1 MIYLCVNSLIITY
14 QRMYLCINLSKHLLS
29 HFNMYPYPALL
40 HNAPKLEKSCNNKYF
55 SRWLQDN
62 LKGWNDK
69 FNVTQLRLNIFFQK
83 VRFHP
88 LKFEVNNCNFQI
100 VCIFLSIFLTTMTC
114 VLLLIILNDDTNKI
128 IDTIFFKFDKWLFRP
143 NARTFCI
150 WVTLHI

>member
-1 MIYLCVNSLIITY
+1 
-14 QRMYLCINLSKHLLS
+14 MYLCINLSKHLLS

-40 HNAPKLEKSCNNKYF
+40 HQYCTM
-55 SRWLQDN
+55 LQN
-62 LKGWNDK
+62 WKKVATINILAGGWSDK

-88 LKFEVNNCNFQI
+88 LKFEVNNCNFPI
-100 VCIFLSIFLTTMTC
+100 CIFLSIFLTTMTC
-114 VLLLIILNDDTNKI
+114 VLLLIILNDNTNKI

>member
-1 MIYLCVNSLIITY
+1 
-14 QRMYLCINLSKHLLS
+14 MYLCINLSKHLLS

-40 HNAPKLEKSCNNKYF
+40 HQYCTM
-55 SRWLQDN
+55 LQN
-62 LKGWNDK
+62 WKKVATTNILAGGWSDK

-88 LKFEVNNCNFQI
+88 LEFEVNNCNFQI

-114 VLLLIILNDDTNKI
+114 VLLLIILNDNTNKI
-128 IDTIFFKFDKWLFRP
+128 IDTIFFKFDKWLFMP